1 MPMAYAETLARFVA
15 GLRFEDLPPQVV
27 ECAKRHLL
35 DAVGV
40 GLLGAHQRMPR
51 NALSGIAAVPG
62 AAGRVQVWGTDRTL
76 AAPYAAMANGIA
88 CHVLDFDDTHTAG
101 IVHGSAILAPL
112 LLALGEEHDLPG
124 SHLLAAFVAGWE
136 VAARV
141 GVAARGT
148 IHQRGYHTTSVA
160 GVFGAAVAAGKALG
174 HSQEQLMHAMG
185 LAGSQAAGINEY
197 QINGSSSKI
206 LHTGWAA
213 YSGIMAAYLAR
224 AGMTGPLTV
233 FEGAAGVLA
242 THGDRQKAE
251 PSDLVKDLGSVWET
265 ARVSIKP
272 YPCCHFLHA
281 FIDCALQLRR
291 QGVDASAIEEI
302 EAVVPEVEVPF
313 ICEPA
318 ALRARPV
325 TAYIAKFS
333 LPMTVSAAI
342 IDGTVGHE
350 TFTDAYLARADVR
363 ELSSRV
369 KYRVAAPGETTFPKY
384 FPGWLRM
391 RVRDGRMLEQRLD
404 INRGA
409 PENPLSRA
417 AVEQKFRDNAR
428 GILSPLAMDSLMQAV
443 ASLEHASSRSLG
455 KLTSRVGAER
465 KTA

>member
-1 MPMAYAETLARFVA
+1 MSHAQTLARFVR
-15 GLRFEDLPPQVV
+15 GLCFEDLPPQVV
-27 ECAKRHLL
+27 DSAKRHLL

-40 GLLGAHQRMPR
+40 GLLGAQQLMPQ
-51 NALSGIAAVPG
+51 NALRGIVAMPGSG
-62 AAGRVQVWGTDRTL
+62 GRVQVWGSDRTL
-76 AAPYAAMANGIA
+76 AAPYAAMANGMA

-112 LLALGEEHDLPG
+112 LLALGEDRDLSG
-124 SHLLAAFVAGWE
+124 SQLLTAFVAGWE

-148 IHQRGYHTTSVA
+148 IQQRGYHTTSIA
-160 GVFGAAVAAGKALG
+160 GVFGAAAAAGKVLG
-174 HSQEQLMHAMG
+174 HSEEQLVAAMG

-213 YSGIMAAYLAR
+213 YSGIMAAYLAG

-233 FEGAAGVLA
+233 FEGAAGILA
-242 THGDRQKAE
+242 THGDRQRSE
-251 PSDLVKDLGSVWET
+251 PSDLVKDLGTVWEIT
-265 ARVSIKP
+265 RVSIKP
-272 YPCCHFLHA
+272 YPCCHFLHG
-281 FIDCALQLRR
+281 FIDCALRLR
-291 QGVDASAIEEI
+291 QCGVNVSDIEEI

-318 ALRARPV
+318 ALRERPV

-333 LPMTVSAAI
+333 LPLTVSAAL
-342 IDGTVGHE
+342 IDGTIGHE

-384 FPGWLRM
+384 YPGWLRM
-391 RVRDGRMLEQRLD
+391 RVRDGRLLEQKLD
-404 INRGA
+404 INWGA
-409 PENPLSRA
+409 PENPISRD
-417 AVEQKFRDNAR
+417 AVERKFRANAR
-428 GILSPLAMDSLMQAV
+428 DILSSQAIEGLLDAI
-443 ASLEHASSRSLG
+443 ASLDHANASSLG
-455 KLTSRVGAER
+455 KLLGRAGAER